1 MYVTLMMTSG
11 TCQLKGQYA
20 RINVFKLYSKLY
32 SKLYFK
38 MFSNCMPV
46 LMFSNNDICIKFG
59 LLKNLL
65 IIIAQL
71 GCIISLDLRIIG
83 CSKIQ
88 EKVHRLA
95 MPEGSLWK
103 LRWQNVGQDI
113 FVAAV
118 SKKRRESPSS
128 YCFCSHF
135 PRTLYA
141 YVSLCLS
148 CSRNLRS
155 L

>member
-11 TCQLKGQYA
+11 TCQLKDQYA

-38 MFSNCMPV
+38 MFSNCVPV

-71 GCIISLDLRIIG
+71 GCIISLDLRILG

-103 LRWQNVGQDI
+103 LRVGKRWSRHLCGSSKQKEEGESI
-113 FVAAV
+113 LVLFLLSFPTYLICLCVIMSFVF
-118 SKKRRESPSS
+118 S
-128 YCFCSHF
+128 
-135 PRTLYA
+135 
-141 YVSLCLS
+141 
-148 CSRNLRS
+148 
-155 L
+155 